1 MKMVITEMKK
11 IMKFLLLLSFMT
23 FVVQS
28 EAQSSY
34 KITVKNNG
42 FKDTTLYLG
51 YYYGKFQY
59 AKDTARF
66 DNKGVAVF
74 EKKNKT
80 LDRGV
85 YFIVFPNKKHLDF
98 IVNNEQVMTF
108 EVDTTDIV
116 RKTKITGSK
125 ENQLF
130 YNYNK
135 EMADVGVAFEALR
148 AAEERMKDSGSD
160 SLEIIKNEMK
170 KLNDLM
176 QQKRDDFVKQNPGAL
191 VSKIFLLTKDPDL
204 PEPPL
209 KENGRPDSAYLYTFF
224 KDNYWMNMDFSDDAL
239 VRTPVFHARLERFIS
254 QVVIQHPD
262 SVTSEIDKLVA
273 KTEQTPELF
282 KYVVWFLTFH
292 YETSQIMGHD
302 AVFVHMVD
310 KYYKTGKAFW
320 ASDAVLTKILQRA
333 DKIRP
338 ILIGSFAPNMALLD
352 TTLKS
357 YIQLWSI
364 QAAYTVMIF
373 WDPDCG
379 HCKKEVEKVNKFYI
393 DEGKLYDMKVYSICT
408 DTSLTRW
415 KEKIKEKEIEHWIN
429 VNGTRSAL
437 GNYQELYDV
446 FATPLI
452 FILDK
457 DKKIIAKKIGAENVS
472 YFIKQTDAT
481 KPKENESPYENH

>member
-1 MKMVITEMKK
+1 MKITDMK
-11 IMKFLLLLSFMT
+11 IMMKVLLFLSLMAF
-23 FVVQS
+23 FVRS

-34 KITVKNNG
+34 KITVKSNG
-42 FKDTTLYLG
+42 FKDTVLYLG

-66 DNKGVAVF
+66 DSKGVAIF

-80 LDRGV
+80 LERGV

-98 IVNNEQVMTF
+98 IVNNEQIMTF

-116 RKTKITGSK
+116 RKTKISGSK

-135 EMADVGVAFEALR
+135 EMADVGVEYEKLR
-148 AAEERMKDSGSD
+148 ISEERLKDSNSD
-160 SLEIIKNEMK
+160 SLEIIRDEMK

-191 VSKIFLLTKDPDL
+191 VSKIFLLTKDPQL

-209 KENGRPDSAYLYTFF
+209 KDNGKPDSAYLYTYF
-224 KDNYWMNMDFSDDAL
+224 KDNYWMNMDFTDDAL

-262 SVTSEIDKLVA
+262 SVTSEIDKLIS

-320 ASDAVLTKILQRA
+320 ASEAVLTKIIQRA

-393 DEGKLYDMKVYSICT
+393 DEGKMYDMKVYSICT